1 MSIISK
7 LFRAKLSL
15 IISKLGGLR
24 GEDGDWMRGR
34 GALFSPE
41 SKKLMEKNRG
51 NEDYSILQ
59 TLFC

>member
-24 GEDGDWMRGR
+24 GEDGDGC
-34 GALFSPE
+34 GVEELCFHPNP
-41 SKKLMEKNRG
+41 KN
-51 NEDYSILQ
+51 
-59 TLFC
+59 